1 MATSN
6 VSSPSKTTVYE
17 SLYLIS
23 LAVQQI
29 TDNLERLRS
38 ANILAPGFVELRKM
52 TANQLRAEIAA
63 SSTIKLTTWEA
74 EDAYLLERKRIRTE
88 KKLAR
93 K

>member
-6 VSSPSKTTVYE
+6 VSSPSVYE

-52 TANQLRAEIAA
+52 AANQLRAAIAA

-74 EDAYLLERKRIRTE
+74 EDAYRLERQRIRTE